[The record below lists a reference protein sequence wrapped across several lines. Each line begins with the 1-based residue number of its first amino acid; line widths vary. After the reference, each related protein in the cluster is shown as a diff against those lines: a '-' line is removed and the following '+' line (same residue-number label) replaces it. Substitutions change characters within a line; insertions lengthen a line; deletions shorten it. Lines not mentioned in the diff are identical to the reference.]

1 MKKDRIERDSLGEV
15 KVPFDKYYG
24 AHTQRAL
31 ENFSVSEFNFPFE
44 FIKALSLIKI
54 CAAEV
59 NYELGNLEESLYKS
73 IVKAGEEI
81 YEGKLKD
88 NFPLDI
94 FQTGSGTSTNMNI
107 NEVIA
112 GRVNEIMTG
121 KRGGKNPCHP
131 NDHVNMGQSSND
143 VIPSAMQI
151 ASRILLDELV
161 YEIKNFIKILKLKE
175 REFKKI
181 IKIGRT
187 HLQDAVPMTLGQEF
201 SGYRSQMESNLRR
214 IKGVFKNLEQLPLGG
229 TAIGTGINSHP
240 EFGKRVCKKISERT
254 GIKFKEAKN
263 KFEYIAG
270 RDCMVELMGALN
282 TLAVSLMKISNDI
295 RLLSSGPM
303 AGFNEIE
310 LPSLQAGSSIMPG
323 KVNPVIPEMMIQV
336 CAFVHGAY
344 NSVVT
349 GAETGPLELNMM
361 MPLIAFLSINSIKI
375 LKNAIRIFG
384 EKCIKGIKANEDVC
398 KRYAEMSFALITP
411 LAKRIGYDKA
421 SYIVMKA
428 KRERKTLKEV
438 LKEEKILDEKEI
450 EDILNPFKMI

>member
-1 MKKDRIERDSLGEV
+1 MKKERIERDSFGEIN
-15 KVPFDKYYG
+15 VPFDKYYG
-24 AHTQRAL
+24 AHTQRSL
-31 ENFSVSEFNFPFE
+31 ENFSVSEFRFPFE
-44 FIKALSLIKI
+44 FIRALSLIKV

-73 IVKAGEEI
+73 IIKAGEEI

-112 GRVNEIMTG
+112 GRANEILTG
-121 KRGGKNPCHP
+121 KKGGKSPCHP

-151 ASRILLDELV
+151 ASRVLLNDLV

-175 REFKKI
+175 GEFKRI

-187 HLQDAVPMTLGQEF
+187 HLQDAVPMTLGEEF
-201 SGYRSQMESNLRR
+201 SGYRSQMESNLKRV
-214 IKGVFKNLEQLPLGG
+214 KGVFKTLEQLPLGG

-240 EFGKRVCKKISERT
+240 EFGKRICKKISKRT
-254 GIKFKEAKN
+254 GINFSEAKN

-310 LPSLQAGSSIMPG
+310 LPPLQAGSSIMPG
-323 KVNPVIPEMMIQV
+323 KVNPVIPEMVIQV
-336 CAFVHGAY
+336 CAFIHGAY
-344 NSVVT
+344 NSVVI

-375 LKNAIRIFG
+375 LKSALKIFG
-384 EKCIKGIKANEDVC
+384 EKCIKGIRANREIC
-398 KRYAEMSFALITP
+398 KRYAEMSYALITP
-411 LAKRIGYDKA
+411 LARKIGYDRA
-421 SYIVMKA
+421 SEIVLKA
-428 KRERKTLKEV
+428 KRENKTLREI
-438 LKEEKILDEKEI
+438 LKEEKILKEEEI
-450 EDILNPFKMI
+450 EKFFEDLYK

>member
-1 MKKDRIERDSLGEV
+1 MKNYRIEKDSLGEV

-31 ENFSVSEFNFPFE
+31 ENFSVSEFNFSFE

-112 GRVNEIMTG
+112 GRVNEILTG

-151 ASRILLDELV
+151 ASRILLDDLV

-175 REFKKI
+175 REFKKV

-214 IKGVFKNLEQLPLGG
+214 IKRVFKNLEQLPLGG

-240 EFGKRVCKKISERT
+240 ELGKRICRKISERT

-303 AGFNEIE
+303 TGFNEIE
-310 LPSLQAGSSIMPG
+310 LPALQAGSSIMPG

-336 CAFVHGAY
+336 CAFIHGAY
-344 NSVVT
+344 NSVVI

-428 KRERKTLKEV
+428 KKERKTLKEV

-450 EDILNPFKMI
+450 EEILNPFKMI

>member
-1 MKKDRIERDSLGEV
+1 MKNYRIEKDSLGEV

-31 ENFSVSEFNFPFE
+31 ENFSVSEFNFSFE

-112 GRVNEIMTG
+112 GRVNEILTG

-151 ASRILLDELV
+151 ASRILLDDLV

-175 REFKKI
+175 REFKKV

-187 HLQDAVPMTLGQEF
+187 HLQDAVPMTLRQEF
-201 SGYRSQMESNLRR
+201 SGYRSQIESNLRR
-214 IKGVFKNLEQLPLGG
+214 IKRVFKNLEQLPLGG

-240 EFGKRVCKKISERT
+240 EFGKRICRKISERT

-303 AGFNEIE
+303 TGFNEIE
-310 LPSLQAGSSIMPG
+310 LPALQAGSSIMPG

-336 CAFVHGAY
+336 CAFIHGSY
-344 NSVVT
+344 NSVVI

-428 KRERKTLKEV
+428 KKERKTLKEV

-450 EDILNPFKMI
+450 EEILNPFKMI